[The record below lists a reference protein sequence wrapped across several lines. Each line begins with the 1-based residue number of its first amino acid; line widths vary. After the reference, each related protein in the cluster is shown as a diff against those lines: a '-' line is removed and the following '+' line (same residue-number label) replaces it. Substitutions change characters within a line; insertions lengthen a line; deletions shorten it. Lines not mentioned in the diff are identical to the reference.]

1 MAHVFV
7 PMIFTVSVVLVDLDD
22 TLIPGVCA
30 RDRSVLHVLRQFG
43 AREDVET
50 ALAVVREEWRASG
63 LREVAELAGVSSW
76 EALWTGFSEAVEGS
90 DVLEAGTRFQDAV
103 WRSLVPGV
111 PREKASSAFR
121 SVREMSVVP
130 FRWVPSALASCA
142 EACTLW
148 CVTNGSG
155 WLRRR
160 KLSLAGL
167 AEIFPVVAISGDV
180 GAEKADSRFC
190 SHVAEL
196 LDRKG
201 DKAVAVVGDSG
212 HSDGALA
219 HGLGARFVSVVL
231 GQGPDWEP
239 SASS

>member
-1 MAHVFV
+1 
-7 PMIFTVSVVLVDLDD
+7 MIFAVGVVLVDLDD
-22 TLIPGVCA
+22 TLIPDVCA
-30 RDRSVLHVLRQFG
+30 RDRSVSRVLRQFG
-43 AREDVET
+43 VGEDMKA

-76 EALWTGFSEAVEGS
+76 EALWTNFSEAVAGPCAM
-90 DVLEAGTRFQDAV
+90 EAGTRFQDAV
-103 WRSLVPGV
+103 WRRLVPDV

-121 SVREMSVVP
+121 SVRETSVVAFP
-130 FRWVPSALASCA
+130 WVPSALAA
-142 EACTLW
+142 WREACTLW

-155 WLRRR
+155 WLQRR

-167 AEIFPVVAISGDV
+167 TEVFPVVAISGDIGV
-180 GAEKADSRFC
+180 EKADSRFC

-196 LDRKG
+196 LDREG
-201 DKAVAVVGDSG
+201 GEALAVVGDSG

-219 HGLGARFVSVVL
+219 HGLGVRFVPVVP
-231 GQGPDWEP
+231 GQRPGWEP

>member
-76 EALWTGFSEAVEGS
+76 EALWTGFSEAVERS

-121 SVREMSVVP
+121 SDERGPLPVGPV
-130 FRWVPSALASCA
+130 
-142 EACTLW
+142 
-148 CVTNGSG
+148 
-155 WLRRR
+155 
-160 KLSLAGL
+160 LAGQL
-167 AEIFPVVAISGDV
+167 AGSL
-180 GAEKADSRFC
+180 
-190 SHVAEL
+190 H
-196 LDRKG
+196 
-201 DKAVAVVGDSG
+201 AVVRDERIGLAPAPQALTGRTCGDLPGGG
-212 HSDGALA
+212 HI
-219 HGLGARFVSVVL
+219 R
-231 GQGPDWEP
+231 
-239 SASS
+239 